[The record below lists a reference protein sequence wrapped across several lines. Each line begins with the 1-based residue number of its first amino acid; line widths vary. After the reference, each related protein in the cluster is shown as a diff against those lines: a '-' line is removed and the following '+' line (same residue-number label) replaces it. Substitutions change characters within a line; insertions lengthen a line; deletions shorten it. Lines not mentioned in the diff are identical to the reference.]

1 MIVRIRTRVLQCVQC
16 AQVAGEECAQEM
28 ERYLFVFSENRLL
41 GRKIQTVAGTGMS
54 GRSTFVVLVS
64 QGEEYS
70 RRGGVAV
77 DTVTKALVEAL
88 GAGGG
93 AKTPRSKGRFEFI
106 GAE

>member
-1 MIVRIRTRVLQCVQC
+1 MKNGYRDRRCD
-16 AQVAGEECAQEM
+16 
-28 ERYLFVFSENRLL
+28 R
-41 GRKIQTVAGTGMS
+41 MS

-106 GAE
+106 GAETNTERG